1 MNEDPG
7 KTKFSNSLE
16 ATSQDY
22 ASKKDKSSIDRGP
35 EEGARWA
42 FGVAEG
48 VRGLPPCDR
57 VGDGASGED
66 DMPRGR
72 GKGRG
77 GGNDGFEA
85 GADRVVGDGNA
96 EDGEEPPPAGGGGGA
111 RMFNPRAEFPATGCE
126 GGGGGGSGKIG
137 VVGRALV
144 ALPIDEAG
152 DAVELRAGGEMV
164 MRGAGAATRAFAALA
179 AADKGGWAAGAVV
192 GANRVAT

>member
-7 KTKFSNSLE
+7 QTKFSNSLE

-35 EEGARWA
+35 EKGARWA

-96 EDGEEPPPAGGGGGA
+96 EECSTPAQSSPRPAAREEVEVAAARSEWSAVRSSRYRLTRQETRSSCAQGARWSCVVPEPQRVLSLPLPQLTREGGQPEPSSEPTVSRLEEMASVVSPPP
-111 RMFNPRAEFPATGCE
+111 
-126 GGGGGGSGKIG
+126 
-137 VVGRALV
+137 
-144 ALPIDEAG
+144 
-152 DAVELRAGGEMV
+152 
-164 MRGAGAATRAFAALA
+164 
-179 AADKGGWAAGAVV
+179 
-192 GANRVAT
+192 

>member
-1 MNEDPG
+1 MG
-7 KTKFSNSLE
+7 RT
-16 ATSQDY
+16 DY
-22 ASKKDKSSIDRGP
+22 ASKKDKSSIERGP
-35 EEGARWA
+35 EEGACWP

-72 GKGRG
+72 GRGRG
-77 GGNDGFEA
+77 GGNVGFDA

-96 EDGEEPPPAGGGGGA
+96 DEGEDPPPAAGGGGGA
-111 RMFNPRAEFPATGCE
+111 RMFNPRAELPATGCE

-144 ALPIDEAG
+144 ALPIDDVG
-152 DAVELRAGGEMV
+152 DAVEWRAGGEMV
-164 MRGAGAATRAFAALA
+164 MRGAGAATRAFAALP
-179 AADKGGWAAGAVV
+179 AADEAG
-192 GANRVAT
+192 